1 MIRGNKSGKNQL
13 LVFIPIFFIS
23 LLIGVFLLPSCV
35 GPEDKS
41 FMEKHLIPDT
51 VMINSK
57 IIQVDAEDSVAE
69 AIAIRDGKIM
79 AVGSNKKKSF

>member
-1 MIRGNKSGKNQL
+1 MVRGNKSGKNQL
-13 LVFIPIFFIS
+13 LVFISIFFIS

-35 GPEDKS
+35 EPEDKS
-41 FMEKHLIPDT
+41 FIEKHLMLDT